1 MSPLTLTSVPGCH
14 TDLDQQLQDV
24 ATDLDEQFQDVVV
37 VLEEGPLE
45 GESESGLDQRRR
57 PADQL
62 LQTDTQTGRQTLA
75 GLAD

>member
-14 TDLDQQLQDV
+14 TDLEEQFRDV
-24 ATDLDEQFQDVVV
+24 ATDLDQQFEDVVV

-45 GESESGLDQRRR
+45 GEPESRLDERRR

-62 LQTDTQTGRQTLA
+62 LRTATHTDRETLA